1 MYGHAVCFL
10 VSILSSLIVAIV
22 GNNGV
27 GKSTF
32 LKLLIG
38 ELEPVRILI
47 TNTIQYYT
55 IQHSTAQCL
64 LLERFSIIECRNS
77 FGITLVLLYYGL

>member
-1 MYGHAVCFL
+1 MVFVTLLPFTSFAVA
-10 VSILSSLIVAIV
+10 VV

-38 ELEPVRILI
+38 VLEPVTKFQTLAYITMYSKPNITTGKYCSIALI
-47 TNTIQYYT
+47 
-55 IQHSTAQCL
+55 
-64 LLERFSIIECRNS
+64 
-77 FGITLVLLYYGL
+77 

>member
-1 MYGHAVCFL
+1 MTLVC
-10 VSILSSLIVAIV
+10 VIVAVV

-38 ELEPVRILI
+38 ELDMVSAGLQGLHTFPLQMRTLDLPYEL
-47 TNTIQYYT
+47 
-55 IQHSTAQCL
+55 
-64 LLERFSIIECRNS
+64 FS
-77 FGITLVLLYYGL
+77 F

>member
-1 MYGHAVCFL
+1 MFL
-10 VSILSSLIVAIV
+10 VAVV

-38 ELEPVRILI
+38 ELDMVSADLE
-47 TNTIQYYT
+47 NTT
-55 IQHSTAQCL
+55 V
-64 LLERFSIIECRNS
+64 FSDYI
-77 FGITLVLLYYGL
+77 FYQ